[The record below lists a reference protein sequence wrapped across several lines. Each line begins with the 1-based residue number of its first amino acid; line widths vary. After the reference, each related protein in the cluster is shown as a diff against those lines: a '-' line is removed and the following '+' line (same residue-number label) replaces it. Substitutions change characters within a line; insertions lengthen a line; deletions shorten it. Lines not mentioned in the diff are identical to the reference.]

1 MPIYEYKCTGCG
13 SQHEFMQKFSD
24 PPKEECPDCGG
35 RLEKLISNTS
45 FVLKGSGWYVTDY
58 ASGERKAKMEAE
70 KSGSAPSGDSGSG
83 KSAKSAESE
92 GKPGSGT
99 SDKAQK
105 KSGSDSREKSAA

>member
-13 SQHEFMQKFSD
+13 NEHEFMQKFSD
-24 PPKEECPDCGG
+24 PPKMECPDCGG

-70 KSGSAPSGDSGSG
+70 KNKSASSGDSDSG
-83 KSAKSAESE
+83 KPGKAENKS
-92 GKPGSGT
+92 GSGT
-99 SDKAQK
+99 SDKAKK
-105 KSGSDSREKSAA
+105 KSGSGSKEKSAA